1 MKQTRTT
8 PSRLSAITLLI
19 LVIFAVQPL
28 QCVTAAKLN
37 VSVPQT
43 PAAMLVN
50 STGDAPD
57 SAVADGH
64 CDTDASLAGDQCTL
78 RAAIQ
83 ELNVTA
89 AAVIN
94 FNLPPNSTIVLNSEL
109 EALTGMTINGPGSG
123 LLTVKRNSAA
133 GTPHFRIFTVT
144 GPAVVTM
151 IGLTIT
157 NGRAPDG
164 TVSPNGGPGG
174 GIHNLGNLELR
185 DVVVIG
191 NRAGNGRNDDGE
203 HPTGG
208 TGGSGGG
215 ILSQG
220 PLTLIDSVITQNQ
233 AGDGGFANEG
243 GGGGGV
249 GAGRG
254 GLMINTT
261 ISNNT
266 AGNGGVGKDQL
277 GGRGGQ
283 GGGLAAGNVM
293 TIINSTITG
302 NKSGRGGDGIAFFGA
317 VGGDGGGISNSARMT
332 IVNTT
337 ISDNQT
343 GDGGTG
349 TQQGG
354 LGGFGAGIH
363 NTAPQLIL
371 ANCTIAGNKTNG
383 FFGGSGGGIS
393 SPSVGIGILKNTI
406 VANNAVATGVA
417 QAGEGPD
424 LFGNFTSQDYNLIE
438 NTAGASITGVTTHNV
453 TGVDPNLGP
462 LSNNGGRTLTHALL
476 PGSPAINAGNNGN
489 LEPDDSDLDN
499 DGNLTEPIPF
509 DQRGVNFPRVLSGT
523 VDIGAFEGVAQIVA
537 PPELRLDTSGPAVD
551 QLAAL
556 DSVFFVRDPFQMTRP
571 AIFPGQEA
579 NARTRVIIFAS
590 NLNLAANA
598 PAGSVIVTLVDA
610 QNKTFEIAAED
621 VRSVPGVDFSQVIF
635 RLPDTLATGTCK
647 VKISVAGRVSNT
659 GTIRVV

>member
-1 MKQTRTT
+1 MKQTSIT
-8 PSRLSAITLLI
+8 PSRSSATTLLI
-19 LVIFAVQPL
+19 LIIFAVQPF
-28 QCVTAAKLN
+28 QCVTAAKLSAN
-37 VSVPQT
+37 VPPQA
-43 PAAMLVN
+43 PAMLVN

-64 CDTDASLAGDQCTL
+64 CDTDGNLANGDQCTL

-83 ELNVTA
+83 ETNVTPA
-89 AAVIN
+89 NVIN
-94 FNLPPNSTIVLNSEL
+94 FNLPANSTIVLNSEL
-109 EALTGMTINGPGSG
+109 EALTGMTINGPGSS
-123 LLTVKRNSAA
+123 LLTIKRNSAA

-208 TGGSGGG
+208 SGGSGGG

-220 PLTLIDSVITQNQ
+220 PLTIIDSVITQNQ

-254 GLMINTT
+254 GLIINTT

-277 GGRGGQ
+277 GGHGGH
-283 GGGLAAGNVM
+283 GGGLGAGGVM

-317 VGGDGGGISNSARMT
+317 VGGDGGGIANSARMT

-349 TQQGG
+349 TQEGG
-354 LGGFGAGIH
+354 LGGFGAGIY
-363 NTAPQLIL
+363 NTALHLIL
-371 ANCTIAGNKTNG
+371 ANCTIVGNRTNG
-383 FFGGSGGGIS
+383 FYGGSGGGIS
-393 SPSVGIGILKNTI
+393 STTGIGILKNTI

-417 QAGEGPD
+417 KAGEGPD
-424 LFGNFTSQDYNLIE
+424 LFGNFTSEDYNLLE
-438 NTAGASITGVTTHNV
+438 TTTGATITGVTTHNV
-453 TGVDPNLGP
+453 TGVDPKLGP
-462 LSNNGGRTLTHALL
+462 LSNNGGRTLTHALM
-476 PGSPAINAGNNGN
+476 PGSPAINAGNNAN
-489 LEPDDSDLDN
+489 LEPDEFDLDN
-499 DGNLTEPIPF
+499 DGNLTESVPF

-523 VDIGAFEGVAQIVA
+523 VDIGAFEGVAQVIA
-537 PPELRLDTSGPAVD
+537 PPDLRLDTSGPAVD

-635 RLPDTLATGTCK
+635 RLPDNLATGTCK
-647 VKISVAGRVSNT
+647 VKITVAGRVSNT